1 MSRQEIDLGT
11 RPAGIGGDTP
21 RSANVKINAM
31 TQELYSRV
39 EALGPA
45 ATATLTTG
53 PDDHRNWYAG
63 QSAYACLQIRSN
75 NSTALNMKVQLQNL
89 GDLYGKERT
98 VRVLVFLFESS
109 QLIGITMLDVLGDK
123 WPVFQC

>member
-1 MSRQEIDLGT
+1 
-11 RPAGIGGDTP
+11 
-21 RSANVKINAM
+21 
-31 TQELYSRV
+31 
-39 EALGPA
+39 
-45 ATATLTTG
+45 
-53 PDDHRNWYAG
+53 
-63 QSAYACLQIRSN
+63 
-75 NSTALNMKVQLQNL
+75 MKVQLQNL